1 MLAGIVALDSEL
13 VFLLGSC
20 LYEPM
25 KASEL
30 RKRLNAHTSSS
41 SKQRSTGGA
50 DEEDKNKGDAW
61 WGDLLVFLI
70 VGLGTIWLY
79 CDVIAW
85 EAGEGNLQGKTRLLY
100 DIIGKWGLVGVP
112 AFISLTK
119 LCTGVVKLWRELF
132 T

>member
-1 MLAGIVALDSEL
+1 
-13 VFLLGSC
+13 
-20 LYEPM
+20 M

-30 RKRLNAHTSSS
+30 RERLNAHTSSS
-41 SKQRSTGGA
+41 SKQSSTGGV
-50 DEEDKNKGDAW
+50 DEEDQKKEAAW

-79 CDVIAW
+79 CDVIAF
-85 EAGEGNLQGKTRLLY
+85 EAGERDFQGKLRLLY

-112 AFISLTK
+112 AFICLAK
-119 LCTGVVKLWRELF
+119 LCTGVIKLWRALF